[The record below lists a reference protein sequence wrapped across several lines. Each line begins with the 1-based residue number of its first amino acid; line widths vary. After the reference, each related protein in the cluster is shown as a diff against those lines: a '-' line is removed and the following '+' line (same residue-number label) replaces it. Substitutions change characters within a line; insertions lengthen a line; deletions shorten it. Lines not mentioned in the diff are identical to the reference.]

1 MQVPHIFVLTLEGAE
16 HRRRTLVKRLDD
28 QGLSYELFYGV
39 DGRNGLPEEYERLI
53 DRQSAQENLGRP
65 MGDAEFACALS
76 HNRIYQKIV
85 ERGMSCAII
94 LEDDITLSDQLVPF
108 FDGISEAPC
117 DMLLLGYSKGRF
129 SRRNVVHFGDKL
141 RAHKVLL
148 APYGTTGYMVTN
160 FAASWFIKYSHKI
173 AYVADW
179 PFDITAID
187 SRAVVPRLVHHSQT
201 AEILSTVQ
209 KSRSQVRVKSSSKRF
224 LKLSYWK
231 QWWIKRFG
239 MKLV

>member
-16 HRRRTLVKRLDD
+16 HRRRTLMKQLDD
-28 QGLSYELFYGV
+28 QGLSYELFFGI
-39 DGRNGLPEEYERLI
+39 DGRNGLPEEYEKLI
-53 DRQSAQENLGRP
+53 DRQSAQETLGRP

-76 HNRIYQKIV
+76 HNRIYRKIV
-85 ERGMSCAII
+85 EREISCAIT
-94 LEDDITLSDQLVPF
+94 LEDDITISDQLAPF

-129 SRRNVVHFGDKL
+129 SRRNVVHFGDNL
-141 RAHKVLL
+141 RAHKILL

-160 FAASWFIKYSHKI
+160 FAASWFMNYSHKI

-187 SRAVVPRLVHHSQT
+187 SRAIVPRLVHHSQT
-201 AEILSTVQ
+201 AEDLSTVQ
-209 KSRSQVRVKSSSKRF
+209 KSRSQVRVKSSAKRF
-224 LKLSYWK
+224 LTLGYWK
-231 QWWIKRFG
+231 RWWIKRFG
-239 MKLV
+239 LKLE

>member
-1 MQVPHIFVLTLEGAE
+1 MQVPQIFVLTLEGAE
-16 HRRRTLVKRLDD
+16 HRRRTLMKQLDD
-28 QGLSYELFYGV
+28 QRLSYELFFGI
-39 DGRNGLPEEYERLI
+39 DGRNGLPEEYESLI
-53 DRQSAQENLGRP
+53 DRQSAQETLGRP

-85 ERGMSCAII
+85 EREISCAII
-94 LEDDITLSDQLVPF
+94 LEDDITISDQLPPF

-129 SRRNVVHFGDKL
+129 SRRNVVHFGDNL
-141 RAHKVLL
+141 RAHKILL

-160 FAASWFIKYSHKI
+160 FAASWFMNYSHKI

-187 SRAVVPRLVHHSQT
+187 SRAIVPRLVHHSQT
-201 AEILSTVQ
+201 AEDLSTVQ
-209 KSRSQVRVKSSSKRF
+209 KSRSQVRVKSSAKRF
-224 LKLSYWK
+224 LTLGYWK
-231 QWWIKRFG
+231 RWWIKRFG
-239 MKLV
+239 LKL